1 MVRNKFLFFKLEFK
15 FKRQFVIK
23 WSISMAVLLVTLDD
37 LFTLGIMLF

>member
-1 MVRNKFLFFKLEFK
+1 MARNKFLFLKLE